1 MSERKPKCCSPSN
14 QKGKYQQKELKYY
27 SENEPLHIN
36 IIKKRGLETIIDDR
50 TLDLQT

>member
-1 MSERKPKCCSPSN
+1 MQTKCCSSSD

-36 IIKKRGLETIIDDR
+36 SMKKGTGNYYR
-50 TLDLQT
+50 